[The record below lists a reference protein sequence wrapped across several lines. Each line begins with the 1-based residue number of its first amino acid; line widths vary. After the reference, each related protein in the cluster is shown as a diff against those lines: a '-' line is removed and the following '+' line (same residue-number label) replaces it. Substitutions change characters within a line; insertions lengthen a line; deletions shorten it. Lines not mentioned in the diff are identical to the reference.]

1 MLIEADRE
9 RLLQVLA
16 NLLANAIRVS
26 PLGER
31 VRLSAERRGQ
41 GIRIEV
47 RDKGPGVP
55 EHFRGRLFQRFAR
68 AQEGQPGYKGTG
80 LGLAIS
86 KLIVEGHGGRIGFE
100 AASGGGA
107 LFFFEL
113 PLRAAPERAPEPE
126 ERRARR

>member
-1 MLIEADRE
+1 
-9 RLLQVLA
+9 
-16 NLLANAIRVS
+16 
-26 PLGER
+26 
-31 VRLSAERRGQ
+31 
-41 GIRIEV
+41 
-47 RDKGPGVP
+47 VP